1 MNTIRRLESKAPSGF
16 QLEKYNV
23 SNSTGVEIQVCYL
36 RNVSTDSTL
45 WQIDNPL
52 DQHLPDLVMQLCLI
66 ILFTR
71 IVMFLLQPLRQPRFV
86 SELIAGILTG
96 PTFFGSLPIAGFVFK
111 FELNMVVEIYTFM
124 GLTYYMFLVGLEMDL
139 SALKHIGK
147 KSLSIAVAGILFP
160 VIAGAALYFVPLHK
174 GKDAGSPPLIGA
186 VFWATILSNT
196 SFPDLARLL
205 SNVKLLHTELGRL
218 ALTVALVS
226 DITTFG
232 LLVATIT
239 MFDLNRFY
247 MAVIPTIIFL
257 ICCWFLLRPGIHWII
272 RHSKVKG
279 ENKFSETHISFI
291 LVGVAIIGC
300 IADACGS
307 HSMFGAFIFG
317 LIIPHGDLALQI
329 MERIEVFVNRIM
341 LPAAFMMNGLR
352 TTFGDLAYRTR
363 LLSVGLVTVCATSA
377 KIISTVFVS
386 SFFGMTSKEGLG
398 LGVLLNTKG
407 VLSMIV
413 LTEARNMKALDNVY
427 VLVMTISILFMTS
440 IVPPIFY
447 FVKKTTKRFTNYKQ
461 RTIERR
467 NQDTELRIL
476 TCVHSTRN
484 VSGIINLL
492 QLSHATRK
500 SPICVFA
507 MHLVELT
514 GTGRTS
520 AMLIVHDTTKNN
532 NASNNRNLPRERV
545 ESEHI
550 ISAFR
555 NFNSVNDAVTVY
567 PLTAVSPYDTMHED
581 IFQLAEDRHVA
592 FILLP
597 YHKLPTSDGRLQGDN
612 LSIQEVNQNLLKN
625 SPCSVGI
632 LVDRGLALSVLSDS
646 TFNEKLEFRIA
657 VLFVGGPD
665 DHEALSYAT
674 RMAKTRGVHLTVV
687 RFLLGKDAEIDNLGN
702 EENIEYRNENLSES
716 IMNEEGKEF
725 DDEFINEFRFKTMC
739 DQHINYQEKI
749 VNSGEDVLESLRSK
763 YNDFDLYIV
772 GRGYG
777 INSPITMG
785 LTEWSENP
793 ELGTVGETLVMTQA
807 VSHASV
813 LVLQQSATGRFNTR
827 LQRRKDKYGQNKW
840 ASPILNPD
848 YKEFVSGES
857 VK

>member
-16 QLEKYNV
+16 QLEKYNT
-23 SNSTGVEIQVCYL
+23 SNSTGVEIQVCYM

-239 MFDLNRFY
+239 MFDLN
-247 MAVIPTIIFL
+247 
-257 ICCWFLLRPGIHWII
+257 

-520 AMLIVHDTTKNN
+520 AMLIVHDTSKNN

-581 IFQLAEDRHVA
+581 IFQLAEGPA
-592 FILLP
+592 F
-597 YHKLPTSDGRLQGDN
+597 
-612 LSIQEVNQNLLKN
+612 
-625 SPCSVGI
+625 GI

-777 INSPITMG
+777 VNSPITMG